1 MKAPF
6 PLSIE
11 PTIAVV
17 SPRRVNG
24 GVIAGGLIVVIL
36 ALILV
41 AVIIL
46 GVIWIVKKRKIKDAQ
61 AYGLFE

>member
-1 MKAPF
+1 MKTPS

-17 SPRRVNG
+17 SSRRVNG
-24 GVIAGGLIVVIL
+24 GIIAGALILVIL

-41 AVIIL
+41 AVFIV
-46 GVIWIVKKRKIKDAQ
+46 GVVCIVKKRKVKDAQ